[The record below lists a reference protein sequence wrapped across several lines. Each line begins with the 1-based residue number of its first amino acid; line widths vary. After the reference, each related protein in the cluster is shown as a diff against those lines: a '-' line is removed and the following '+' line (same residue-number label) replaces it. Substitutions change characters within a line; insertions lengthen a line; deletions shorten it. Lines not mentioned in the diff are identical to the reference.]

1 MSIGHKEADPALSK
15 TDVDAAIRALWK
27 RVRIVHKYWVPEL
40 GGSAKDWNKPTVY
53 IDLRFPNRLDV
64 DGKTMHPFR
73 YLLVHECIERICMD
87 LLGMPYPLAHT
98 FATAAELSLVEA
110 DGFNPDSYTK
120 ALREP
125 IKTAKT
131 KPADAERP
139 PDLDMRT
146 GKACRH

>member
-1 MSIGHKEADPALSK
+1 MTVSHKEADPALSK

-40 GGSAKDWNKPTVY
+40 GGTAKDWSKPTVY
-53 IDLRFPNRLDV
+53 IDLRFPNRLEV

-73 YLLVHECIERICMD
+73 YLLVHECVERICMD

-98 FATAAELSLVEA
+98 IATGAELAMVIA
-110 DGFNPDSYTK
+110 DGFNSNSYTK

-125 IKTAKT
+125 IRVAKT
-131 KPADAERP
+131 KPEGAERA
-139 PDLDMRT
+139 PDLDTRT
-146 GKACRH
+146 GKCRH